1 MNITYTLHD
10 IAFEWD
16 GDKAAANVRKHG
28 VTFETSCEVFFDPF
42 FRVEDAGVVEGE
54 SREAVIGLTVS
65 WRLLYVV
72 YVMQEDDIVHL
83 ISARPATET
92 ERKTYENQ

>member
-1 MNITYTLHD
+1 VKITHTLHD

-28 VTFETSCEVFFDPF
+28 VTFETACEVFFDPF
-42 FRVEDAGVVEGE
+42 FCVEDAGVVEGE
-54 SREAVIGLTVS
+54 SREAVIGLTVN

-72 YVMQEDDIVHL
+72 YVMQEDTTVHL
-83 ISARPATET
+83 ISARPVTET